1 MSNRN
6 RLKDIL
12 AEHGSTQTWLA
23 KKAGV
28 SVAAVNDLVL
38 QRRSPS
44 LDTARKI
51 AQALECEI
59 SEIWPLEKGEK

>member
-6 RLKDIL
+6 RLKEIL
-12 AEHGSTQTWLA
+12 SVHGSTQTWLA

-51 AQALECEI
+51 ARALECEI
-59 SEIWPLEKGEK
+59 SEIWPDDEG